1 MKVKGFKNDIVND
14 DIEKAFED
22 RLIIADGTM
31 ANEVNNIVRQ
41 MEEQAQLFTTKCI
54 IQDIID
60 AYNGKLE
67 WNNYLKERH
76 ELNENIKVSNNNK
89 IFNFQKDKNEYK
101 LEYQCELPVL
111 DYTTFY
117 IAQRL
122 GQLERGDVKD
132 A

>member
-54 IQDIID
+54 VQDIID
-60 AYNGKLE
+60 AYNGKLD

-76 ELNENIKVSNNNK
+76 KLNAEIREANNK
-89 IFNFQKDKNEYK
+89 RIIDFSQKEEEYK
-101 LEYQCELPVL
+101 VQYQCELPIL
-111 DYTTFY
+111 DYTTFC
-117 IAQRL
+117 IAVRL
-122 GQLERGDVKD
+122 GQLARGE
-132 A
+132 

>member
-31 ANEVNNIVRQ
+31 ANEVNNIVKQ

-54 IQDIID
+54 VQDIID

-101 LEYQCELPVL
+101 LEYQCELPIL

-117 IAQRL
+117 IAERL